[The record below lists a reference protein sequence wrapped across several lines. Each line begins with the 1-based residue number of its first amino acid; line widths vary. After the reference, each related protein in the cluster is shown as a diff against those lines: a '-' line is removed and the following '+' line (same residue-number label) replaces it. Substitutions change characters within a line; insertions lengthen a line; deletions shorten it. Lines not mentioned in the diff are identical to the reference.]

1 MSKSILQ
8 HLYYSDKNL
17 TLSDYEQSR
26 RMFIFEG
33 ATAVSIFSL
42 TTGAYLAGFG
52 KYLGASDSVN
62 GIIGALP
69 VLTCVIQMFS
79 SMVFEKLPHRKFL
92 ISILC
97 FVFRF
102 LLGLM
107 FFIPLMKLG
116 KTANITLVI
125 LIYGLAYSISAI
137 ISPPVSN
144 WLVNLT
150 PINIRGN
157 YLARK
162 DAISLTFS
170 TIITICLG
178 KILDVFRNNNNE
190 KIGFLIVGLS
200 VIVLAVANFVSL
212 SKVKEPENLI
222 NNEKIDLK
230 MSLVTF
236 TK

>member
-1 MSKSILQ
+1 MSKNIIKR
-8 HLYYSDKNL
+8 LYYSDKKL
-17 TLSDYEQSR
+17 TPRDYEQSR

-33 ATAVSIFSL
+33 ATGISVFSL

-92 ISILC
+92 ISTLC
-97 FVFRF
+97 FLFRF

-107 FFIPLMKLG
+107 FFIPLMGLG
-116 KTANITLVI
+116 KTTNITLVI

-150 PINIRGN
+150 PINIRGK

-170 TIITICLG
+170 TIITY
-178 KILDVFRNNNNE
+178 
-190 KIGFLIVGLS
+190 
-200 VIVLAVANFVSL
+200 A
-212 SKVKEPENLI
+212 
-222 NNEKIDLK
+222 
-230 MSLVTF
+230 
-236 TK
+236 